1 MTQRKLSAGREDSV
15 DLFGIGFGEVI
26 LVLVVALVIFGPGR
40 IVEIGLKLGKTA
52 RALRK
57 VTYDLTAQ
65 VTKELENAVEDKSR
79 QAAED
84 KPPVEPKGSTKNEN

>member
-1 MTQRKLSAGREDSV
+1 M

>member
-1 MTQRKLSAGREDSV
+1 M
-15 DLFGIGFGEVI
+15 DLFGIGFGEIV

-40 IVEIGLKLGKTA
+40 IVEIGLKLGKIA

-57 VTYDLTAQ
+57 VTYDLTTQ
-65 VTKELENAVEDKSR
+65 VTKELENAVEDKSK

-84 KPPVEPKGSTKNEN
+84 KPPVEPKSSTKSES

>member
-1 MTQRKLSAGREDSV
+1 M

-79 QAAED
+79 QAAKD
-84 KPPVEPKGSTKNEN
+84 KPPVKPKGSTKNEN